1 MTGSYPS
8 PEQLVRTEVL
18 EYALGLSK
26 AEFVLPNFQTFK
38 LVHAFQL
45 IEAGLPKKVSNV
57 IVM

>member
-38 LVHAFQL
+38 LVHVFQL
-45 IEAGLPKKVSNV
+45 IEAGLAKKVSN
-57 IVM
+57 IMIM